1 MPNDPLLSFST
12 RKSRYLSLEA
22 AEDRD
27 AIAQFFVERFTERFV
42 RPMESPP
49 CKDKDERKHGFAIM
63 AISCL
68 LIETLE
74 SFWQG
79 WETTKRKSERAFC
92 QFFSRSKHLQV
103 LRSHGQ
109 SFFVNIRC
117 GILHQAETTGGWHIQ
132 RRGKLFDEPTL
143 TLNATVFHR
152 KLQREIEDYAVL
164 LRSESWDSER
174 WLNFRKKMKAICDNC
189 Q

>member
-1 MPNDPLLSFST
+1 MPNDPLLSLST
-12 RKSRYLSLEA
+12 RKSRYLTLEA
-22 AEDRD
+22 AKNQN
-27 AIAQFFVERFTERFV
+27 AIAEFFVERFTERFV
-42 RPMESPP
+42 APIEMLPS
-49 CKDKDERKHGFAIM
+49 KAKHGFTIM

-79 WETTKRKSERAFC
+79 WPTSVGKSQQAFR
-92 QFFSRSKHLQV
+92 QFFTRSSHFQELSNHGPSFYKHV
-103 LRSHGQ
+103 
-109 SFFVNIRC
+109 RC

-132 RRGKLFDEPTL
+132 RKGTLFDEATL

-152 KLQREIEDYAVL
+152 KLQRDIEDYAAL

-174 WLNFRKKMKAICDNC
+174 WLNFRKKMKAVCNNC